1 MGKINFDTFIKG
13 ENIDLICLNE
23 DVINNSNWYNWFNDE
38 RTTDSM
44 QQHYFSNTKE
54 KQLNFFKSQV
64 ENNPSKIQLGI
75 LNLKDSILIGVISL
89 SNINYINRT
98 AEFAVIIGE
107 KKYKNFNYF
116 IEAAR
121 LIINHGF
128 ETLNL
133 NRISSAT
140 IVKEIDTMFCKV
152 LGFTHEGIF
161 KEAVF
166 KNGKYVDVYS
176 HALLKKNYKKKI
188 KK

>member
-1 MGKINFDTFIKG
+1 MKEMVFDTFIKG
-13 ENIDLICLNE
+13 ENINLICLNE

-38 RTTDSM
+38 VNTDTM
-44 QQHYFSNTKE
+44 QQHYFPNTKE
-54 KQLNFFKSQV
+54 KQLNFYKSQI
-64 ENNPSKIQLGI
+64 ENNSSKIQLGI
-75 LNLKDSILIGVISL
+75 LHSKDNILIGVISL
-89 SNINYINRT
+89 SNINYLNRS
-98 AEFAVIIGE
+98 AEFGVLVGE

-133 NRISSAT
+133 NRISSGT

-176 HALLKKNYKKKI
+176 HALLKKNYTKKI

>member
-1 MGKINFDTFIKG
+1 MEEINVNTFIKG
-13 ENIDLICLNE
+13 VHVDLICLNE

-38 RTTDSM
+38 NTTESM
-44 QQHYFSNTKE
+44 QQHYFPNTKE
-54 KQLNFFKSQV
+54 KQLNFFKSQI
-64 ENNPSKIQLGI
+64 ENNSSKIQLGI
-75 LNLKDSILIGVISL
+75 LNSKDNVLIGVISL
-89 SNINYINRT
+89 SSIDYINRT

-107 KKYKNFNYF
+107 KKYRNLNFF

-133 NRISSAT
+133 NRIYSGT

-176 HALLKKNYKKKI
+176 HALLKKNYTKKI